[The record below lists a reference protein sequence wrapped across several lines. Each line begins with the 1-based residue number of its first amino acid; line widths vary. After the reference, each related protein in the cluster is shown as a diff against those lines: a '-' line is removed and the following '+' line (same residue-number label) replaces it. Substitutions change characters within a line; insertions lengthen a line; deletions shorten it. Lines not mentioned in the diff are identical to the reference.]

1 MRDVGIARV
10 LQRYRSDVSFAL
22 RFGYLSRWSLQ
33 EVRVLIKTFDVNEP
47 NPYRASAS
55 PGATPTEPRGL
66 WRKRIFAT
74 FGLLL
79 AVSLLLLFAGSR
91 WGKWP
96 WYFSPREAFW
106 DRFELVAFF
115 LIPMAFTAL
124 ISLFA
129 GRACRWII
137 GILALT
143 FLLSLV

>member
-1 MRDVGIARV
+1 MNESNPCQASE
-10 LQRYRSDVSFAL
+10 LQS
-22 RFGYLSRWSLQ
+22 
-33 EVRVLIKTFDVNEP
+33 
-47 NPYRASAS
+47 
-55 PGATPTEPRGL
+55 ATPLEPRGL
-66 WRKRIFAT
+66 WRKPIFAS

-79 AVSLLLLFAGSR
+79 ALSLLLLFAGSR

-96 WYFSPREAFW
+96 WYFSPKEAGL

-115 LIPMAFTAL
+115 LVPMAFTAL